1 MGNLPSN
8 EMSDEEKREA
18 LENLKNHTNDR
29 REYMLQKLES
39 IDLIKMLKKDSRAGV
54 TGLSNIGNTCFMNSG
69 LQCLSNTEELTK
81 YFLSKMY
88 KNDIN
93 SNNPLGLGGKLA
105 KAYAS
110 LLEDIWISKNS
121 KTVPSDLK
129 RVLGKRVAR
138 FSGYGQ

>member
-1 MGNLPSN
+1 M
-8 EMSDEEKREA
+8 A
-18 LENLKNHTNDR
+18 
-29 REYMLQKLES
+29 KL
-39 IDLIKMLKKDSRAGV
+39 LKKDSRAGV

-81 YFLSKMY
+81 YFLSKTY

-138 FSGYGQ
+138 FSGYG